1 MAALG
6 VWPAVV
12 VAAGIFARRVSRQRA
27 AFRHIV
33 AAQERERQRLA
44 LELHDGTAQALTAAL
59 LTLKR
64 AEAAATS
71 AEAAAVNSELREFIR
86 ETTESVRALAVNL
99 RPRVLDDFGLGYAI
113 EGLVAT
119 FSEQTGVAV
128 EVGLDEG
135 SNGSLRMPSLHCSE
149 CPGSAG
155 GNRDPRGCPC
165 GTGQARAEAQ

>member
-64 AEAAATS
+64 AEAAATPPR
-71 AEAAAVNSELREFIR
+71 LRR
-86 ETTESVRALAVNL
+86 
-99 RPRVLDDFGLGYAI
+99 
-113 EGLVAT
+113 
-119 FSEQTGVAV
+119 
-128 EVGLDEG
+128 
-135 SNGSLRMPSLHCSE
+135 
-149 CPGSAG
+149 
-155 GNRDPRGCPC
+155 
-165 GTGQARAEAQ
+165 